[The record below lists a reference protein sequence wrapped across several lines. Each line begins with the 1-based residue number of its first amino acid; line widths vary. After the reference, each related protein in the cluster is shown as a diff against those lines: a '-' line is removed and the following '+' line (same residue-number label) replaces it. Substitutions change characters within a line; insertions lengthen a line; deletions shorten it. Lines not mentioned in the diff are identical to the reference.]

1 MAYELPDRPGASDDL
16 SLSLYFDKINASIA
30 AVRGQIRYAIVEVF
44 SPGVTVTTGD
54 GKKYI
59 PLLTDFNGMNIV
71 EVYARVITAGTT
83 GTTTVQIYNETD
95 SVDVLSTRI
104 TIDSGETG
112 SNTAATPAV
121 IDTAHDDIASYDNL
135 RIDVDAVQT
144 TAPLGLIV
152 AIGFQYP

>member
-1 MAYELPDRPGASDDL
+1 MAYELPTRPVASADL
-16 SLSLYFDKINASIA
+16 SLALYFDKINASIA

-44 SPGVTVTTGD
+44 SPGVTVTVGN

-83 GTTTVQIYNETD
+83 GTTTIQINN
-95 SVDVLSTRI
+95 SRVGDVLSTRI

-121 IDTAHDDIASYDNL
+121 IDTTKDDIATYDNL
-135 RIDVDAVQT
+135 RIDVDGIQT

-152 AIGFQYP
+152 VIGFQYP

>member
-1 MAYELPDRPGASDDL
+1 MAYTVITTPTASADV
-16 SLSLYFDKINASIA
+16 SIA
-30 AVRGQIRYAIVEVF
+30 DFATPVIDNFYALRHQIRYAIVEVF
-44 SPGVTVTTGD
+44 SPGVTVTTGN

-83 GTTTVQIYNETD
+83 GTTTIQINNSRTG
-95 SVDVLSTRI
+95 DVLSTRI

-112 SNTAATPAV
+112 SNTAAAPAV
-121 IDTAHDDIASYDNL
+121 INATKDDIATYDNL
-135 RIDVDAVQT
+135 RIDVDGIQT

-152 AIGFQYP
+152 VIGFQYP

>member
-1 MAYELPDRPGASDDL
+1 MAWTTPKTWTGGELVTEDTLNEQIRDN
-16 SLSLYFDKINASIA
+16 FNV
-30 AVRGQIRYAIVEVF
+30 VRNQIRYAIVEVF
-44 SPGVTVTTGD
+44 APGVTVTVGD

-83 GTTTVQIYNETD
+83 GTTTIQFNNSRTG
-95 SVDVLSTRI
+95 DVLSTRI

-112 SNTAATPAV
+112 SNTADTPAV
-121 IDTAHDDIASYDNL
+121 IDTTKDDITTYDNL
-135 RIDVDAVQT
+135 RIDVDGVQT

-152 AIGFQYP
+152 VIGFQYP

>member
-1 MAYELPDRPGASDDL
+1 MAWTTPKTWTGGELVTEDTLNEQIRDN
-16 SLSLYFDKINASIA
+16 FNV
-30 AVRGQIRYAIVEVF
+30 VRNQIRYAIVEVF
-44 SPGVTVTTGD
+44 APGVTVTTGN

-83 GTTTVQIYNETD
+83 GTTTIQINNSRTG
-95 SVDVLSTRI
+95 DVLSTRI

-112 SNTAATPAV
+112 SNTAAAPAV
-121 IDTAHDDIASYDNL
+121 INATKDDIATYDNL
-135 RIDVDAVQT
+135 RIDVDGIQT

-152 AIGFQYP
+152 VIGFQYP

>member
-1 MAYELPDRPGASDDL
+1 MAWTTPKTWTGGELVDQDL
-16 SLSLYFDKINASIA
+16 LNTHLRDNLN
-30 AVRGQIRYAIVEVF
+30 VLRNQIRYAIVEVF
-44 SPGVTVTTGD
+44 APGVTVTTGD
-54 GKKYI
+54 GKKTI

-112 SNTAATPAV
+112 SNTAAAQPE
-121 IDTAHDDIASYDNL
+121 IDTAHDDIATYDNL
-135 RIDVDAVQT
+135 RIDVDGVQT
-144 TAPLGLIV
+144 TAPLGLV
-152 AIGFQYP
+152 VVIGFQYP